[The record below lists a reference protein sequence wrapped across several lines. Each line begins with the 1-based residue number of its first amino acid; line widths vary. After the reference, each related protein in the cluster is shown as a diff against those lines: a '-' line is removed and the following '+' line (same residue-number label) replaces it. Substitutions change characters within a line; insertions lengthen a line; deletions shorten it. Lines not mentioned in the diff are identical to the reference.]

1 MARAQGLPGKAVNG
15 EAVDHALGNAIAAEP
30 GPLVALV
37 AIGAGEPKPASPFP
51 EEGFPPGQGRG
62 GFRGDGGAQGQAPG
76 AVGQARGERKE
87 GLRFIGRGRLM
98 LALALAL
105 TNEALKILEAL
116 GSGVPSGQGG
126 NDLPEAFCGPVAARA
141 GGHSRGRGR
150 LPQGFAPID
159 PEQARIG
166 EGVGLEGLE
175 LLPQVGKAGLGS
187 AGAEAKAQDEEQDK
201 AQGQAPLEEA
211 TGMRAREQRS
221 ASAFP

>member
-1 MARAQGLPGKAVNG
+1 
-15 EAVDHALGNAIAAEP
+15 
-30 GPLVALV
+30 
-37 AIGAGEPKPASPFP
+37 
-51 EEGFPPGQGRG
+51 
-62 GFRGDGGAQGQAPG
+62 
-76 AVGQARGERKE
+76 
-87 GLRFIGRGRLM
+87 M

-105 TNEALKILEAL
+105 TDEAFKILEAL
-116 GSGVPSGQGG
+116 GCVVPPRQGG
-126 NDLPEAFCGPVAARA
+126 NDLPEAFRGPVAARA
-141 GGHSRGRGR
+141 GGHPRGRGR

-175 LLPQVGKAGLGS
+175 LLPQVGEAGLGS